1 MAKRGTAPE
10 INAGSMA
17 DIAFLLLI
25 FFLVTTT
32 MNVDTGITRILPP
45 PVVNKNQKVD
55 VKDRNVLKILINSH
69 DLLLVNGKSGDI
81 NNLAAK
87 VEDFMTVHPGNN
99 PKYPETKEVYI
110 PALGRKVMMTKGL
123 VSLKNDRGTSYNMY
137 IKVQDQLAKAFNEMK
152 NQESLNRYGMKYSE
166 LVDKKKIDLID
177 KLVPVRISE
186 AEPEN
191 VGGN

>member
-1 MAKRGTAPE
+1 MAKRAAPE

-45 PVVNKNQKVD
+45 PVVNKDQKVD

-69 DLLLVNGKSGDI
+69 DLLLVNGKPGDI
-81 NNLAAK
+81 NSLAAK
-87 VEDFMTVHPGNN
+87 VEDFMAIHPGNN
-99 PKYPETKEVYI
+99 PKYPEVKETNF
-110 PALGRKVMMTKGL
+110 PELGKKVMMTRGL
-123 VSLKNDRGTSYNMY
+123 VSLKNDRGTSYDMY
-137 IKVQDQLAKAFNEMK
+137 IKVQDQLAKAFNDMK
-152 NQESLNRYGMKYSE
+152 DQQSLQYFGVKYSE

-191 VGGN
+191 VGGGN